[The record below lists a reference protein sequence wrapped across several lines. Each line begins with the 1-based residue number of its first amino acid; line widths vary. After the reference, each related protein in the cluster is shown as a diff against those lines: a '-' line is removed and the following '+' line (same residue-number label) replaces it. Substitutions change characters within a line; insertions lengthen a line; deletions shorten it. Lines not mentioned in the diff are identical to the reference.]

1 MINTISEL
9 QSWTGYCA
17 SYGEI
22 MPLRTLILILL
33 GFIATMLIVT
43 VVSAQSTTIGF
54 DPADPIEVCTEP
66 VTVEIH
72 INDVTNLY
80 GYEFRVLYDPD
91 VLLPDGDFIDTWY
104 DSSSGF
110 KPNGWRGDCINGAC
124 QFAVT
129 LLQPD
134 PPVNG
139 SGPIASI
146 TMTAVGSG
154 TSDLTITDVILADPD
169 GFSIPTTVANTV
181 TATSCIPT
189 AVTLSN
195 FSSAPSSGTL
205 ELQLLSTAALCLSI
219 LTGYAVR
226 KHYCAHHD

>member
-1 MINTISEL
+1 M
-9 QSWTGYCA
+9 
-17 SYGEI
+17 
-22 MPLRTLILILL
+22 LL
-33 GFIATMLIVT
+33 VT

-80 GYEFRVLYDPD
+80 GYEFRVLYDPA

-104 DSSSGF
+104 DSGSGF
-110 KPNGWRGDCINGAC
+110 KPNGWKGDCVSGAC

-134 PPVNG
+134 PPVSG

-189 AVTLSN
+189 AVALSG
-195 FSSAPSSGTL
+195 FSGTQSSGAFTF
-205 ELQLLSTAALCLSI
+205 ELLSTVALCLSI

-226 KHYCAHHD
+226 KHHLSKA